1 MSWLHRHLTVPIR
14 RGPWLPSRV
23 PLVAEYRRARRVFS
37 DWQRW
42 DAEQTLDYRLRALR
56 ETLRY
61 CQRKVPYYR
70 ESFEQIGFDP
80 QDEFTFDDFA
90 SLPPLQKQ
98 TVRTR
103 ANDLLSEDSD
113 GGALYKQSTGGS
125 TGEPVHVYLGPRD
138 RAWRWAATDAM
149 HERFGYRPGDR
160 LALLWG
166 THLEPAGS
174 DSVATSVS
182 NWMINQRFFNCF
194 RLDDIVFEQ
203 FHRDMKAFAP
213 KFIRSYA
220 SALFLFARFLERK
233 GIEPSY
239 PSIALMTGAEKLT
252 LEQRMLIEKV
262 FCKPVFETYGAR
274 DFGLIAAQQTCGGA
288 FIVVAPLVLVEP
300 FGPADAFG
308 SREVL
313 VTNLHPQSM
322 PLVRYRIGDRAI
334 FPEAEC
340 GGVYELK
347 EITGRVLDHLLMPSG
362 RLIHSTQF
370 PHMLKDFDIVEYQ
383 VIQQANGSVDINL
396 LPGPAFDSKQKQ
408 TLGEMVDHM
417 IPEVPVRIN
426 ETERI
431 ERSVAGKLNPVIS
444 HFAQAPPSAQVGAN
458 H

>member
-1 MSWLHRHLTVPIR
+1 MSWLHRHFIVPIR
-14 RGPWLPSRV
+14 RGPWSPSRV
-23 PLVAEYRRARRVFS
+23 PLVAEYRRARRVFR
-37 DWQRW
+37 DWEHW
-42 DAEQTLDYRLRALR
+42 DAEQTFDYRLRALR
-56 ETLRY
+56 ATLRY
-61 CQRKVPYYR
+61 CQQKVPYYR
-70 ESFEQIGFDP
+70 EIFEQIGFDP
-80 QDEFTFDDFA
+80 HDEFTFDDFA
-90 SLPPLQKQ
+90 SLPTLQKQ
-98 TVRTR
+98 TVRHR
-103 ANDLLSEDSD
+103 GNDLLSDDSVLSR
-113 GGALYKQSTGGS
+113 LYGQSTGGS
-125 TGEPVHVYLGPRD
+125 TGEPVHVYLGPKD

-166 THLEPAGS
+166 THLEPGGT

-194 RLDDIVFEQ
+194 RLDDDVFAQ
-203 FHRDMKAFAP
+203 FHRDMNAYAP

-252 LEQRMLIEKV
+252 LEQRTLIEKV
-262 FCKPVFETYGAR
+262 FRKPVFETYGAR
-274 DFGLIAAQQTCGGA
+274 DFGLIAAQQTSGGA

-300 FGPADAFG
+300 FGPTDAFG
-308 SREVL
+308 SREVV

-334 FPEAEC
+334 FPAADNGC
-340 GGVYELK
+340 VYELQ

-396 LPGPAFDSKQKQ
+396 LPGPGFDGRQKRS
-408 TLGEMVDHM
+408 LAAMVDHM
-417 IPEVPVRIN
+417 IAEVPVRII
-426 ETERI
+426 ETKRI
-431 ERSVAGKLNPVIS
+431 ERTVAGKLNPVIS
-444 HFAQAPPSAQVGAN
+444 HFGQTPPSTQVGAS